1 MISKLAIRRNV
12 TTWMMTMV
20 VFLGG
25 ILAYLNLDMELMPE
39 MDIPIAVVST
49 TYVGAGPEEIET
61 LVTEPLEESL
71 STVANVDTVTSVSS
85 SNASMVLV
93 QFVDGT
99 DIDIASMDMR
109 EVLDRVKSEL
119 PDDAGNPISLR
130 WT

>member
-119 PDDAGNPISLR
+119 PDDAG
-130 WT
+130 